1 MADENNQIVI
11 EVVLDDGSIAKGFA
25 KINNEAKDSASAF
38 SKAFKIDGLADLNA
52 AFNLA
57 GKAVGIFTSSLR
69 AGIEESI
76 SGEKATVQL
85 ASAMKSVPGVTDDAV
100 RSFQNFTSELSKKI
114 AIDDDVINSSAKVLA
129 SLGRLSGEG
138 LEKATVAAADLS
150 AGLGIGLE
158 EASVRLARAA
168 EGNVSAFGK
177 LGFQFTKGASDAQLL
192 QEAMAQIQ
200 GRFGGVAQSLASN
213 TFEGVLKRLQVAFDD
228 SNQALGDFITKSP
241 LVREILKIISEAFEK
256 STDFLKSVAGQK
268 FLDNVILQMVQ
279 FAQYVNQYLITPLEL
294 FYNFSKVVFDGFV
307 IAMQTAIAG
316 LGQLGGAVAFVLE
329 KLGVQNGLVSALNT
343 FKESS
348 ADALSSSIS
357 GFKGFQ
363 DVLNTPL
370 AETLGS
376 SLDGLNKRL
385 VAVKDNTLDA
395 VEATNTGASTMVAK
409 LSAAAVSINSIY
421 QQGILKTISAG
432 AQALGAS
439 LVKGG
444 AAFGDFSNLV
454 LNIIGDMAIQIGTTL
469 VGVGIGIDA
478 LKLALGSLTGGPA
491 IAAGLALIA
500 IGGLL
505 KSLSSGGA
513 SAGGGGVVAGVD
525 SSNPGGGG
533 ESPISNA
540 AQERKPAG
548 ELVVNINGDILGDEG
563 SGQRLAQLLNAA
575 FDSSGINLRQGI
587 I

>member
-1 MADENNQIVI
+1 MADENNQIII

-25 KINNEAKDSASAF
+25 KLNTEAKESASYF
-38 SKAFKIDGLADLNA
+38 SRIFKIDGLADLNA

-57 GKAVGIFTSSLR
+57 GKAVGIFTSSLK
-69 AGIEESI
+69 AGIDESI
-76 SGEKATVQL
+76 GGEKATVQL
-85 ASAMKSVPGVTDDAV
+85 AAAMKSVPGVTDEAV

-114 AIDDDVINSSAKVLA
+114 AIDDDVINSSAKLLA

-138 LEKATVAAADLS
+138 LEQATAAAADLS

-158 EASVRLARAA
+158 EASARLARAA
-168 EGNVSAFGK
+168 EGNVTAFSK
-177 LGFQFTKGASDAQLL
+177 LGFQFTKGATDAQLL
-192 QEAMAQIQ
+192 QEALTQIQ
-200 GRFGGVAQSLASN
+200 GRFGGVAESLATN
-213 TFEGVLKRLQVAFDD
+213 TFEGVLKRLKVAFDD

-241 LVREILKIISEAFEK
+241 VVREILKIIAEAFEK
-256 STDFLKSVAGQK
+256 STEFLKSVAGQK
-268 FLDNVILQMVQ
+268 FLDNVILQIVQ
-279 FAQYVNQYLITPLEL
+279 FATYVNQYLIAPLEM

-307 IAMQTAIAG
+307 IAIQTAIAG
-316 LGQLGGAVAFVLE
+316 LGQLGGAVAFVLQ
-329 KLGVQNGLVSALNT
+329 KLGVENGLVNALNT

-348 ADALSSSIS
+348 ADALASSIN

-370 AETLGS
+370 AESLGT
-376 SLDGLNKRL
+376 SLDGLNARL
-385 VAVKDNTLDA
+385 ISVKDNTLDA
-395 VEATNTGASTMVAK
+395 VEATKTGASSMVTE
-409 LSAAAVSINSIY
+409 LSKAAVQINSIY

-444 AAFGDFSNLV
+444 AAFSDFSNIV

-469 VGVGIGIDA
+469 VGVGLGIES
-478 LKLALGSLTGGPA
+478 LKLALGTLTGGPA

-513 SAGGGGVVAGVD
+513 ATASGGAAGVD
-525 SSNPGGGG
+525 LSTPGGGGG
-533 ESPISNA
+533 ESPISGA

-575 FDSSGINLRQGI
+575 FDASGINLRQGI